1 MRRRK
6 KQVES
11 EESLRSHDSDMGAGD
26 SRNSE
31 EEGDSFFNQG
41 HRNVDEQSW
50 MSENAK

>member
-11 EESLRSHDSDMGAGD
+11 KESLRSHDSDVG
-26 SRNSE
+26 
-31 EEGDSFFNQG
+31 EGDSFFNQG
-41 HRNVDEQSW
+41 HRDVDEHSW